1 MLQLKIVRSALSELL
16 DGLEGGA
23 AECHLR
29 ILDVPNPFSQL
40 NISMKKTLGC
50 CLARQSDFSDGQLKD
65 FQRASSSHQ

>member
-40 NISMKKTLGC
+40 NISMKKKPWMLLST
-50 CLARQSDFSDGQLKD
+50 AK
-65 FQRASSSHQ
+65 